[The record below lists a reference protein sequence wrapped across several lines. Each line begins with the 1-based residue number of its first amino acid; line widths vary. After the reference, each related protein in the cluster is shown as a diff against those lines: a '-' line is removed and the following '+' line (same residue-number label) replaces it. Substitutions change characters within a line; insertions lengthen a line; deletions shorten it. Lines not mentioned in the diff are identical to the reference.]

1 MVFKKLPDGAVYNG
15 EWHNC
20 QPEGYGAMTYTD
32 GSRYEGTWHEG
43 QRDGTGKYV
52 CPDYEFHGTWR
63 HNRPNGQG
71 VKTWKTAG
79 VYDGWFV
86 NGLREGSGTMTWT
99 KTGRKYTG
107 QWRGDRMNGR
117 GICHWPDGTW
127 YDGEWS
133 VLDGERH
140 GHGKY
145 TYADGSTYTG
155 LYQKGLKHGAG
166 VLVTT
171 THVYRGTWK
180 ENRFEGE
187 FTVTVRATGVKS
199 KVRYKNGKKQ

>member
-1 MVFKKLPDGAVYNG
+1 
-15 EWHNC
+15 
-20 QPEGYGAMTYTD
+20 
-32 GSRYEGTWHEG
+32 
-43 QRDGTGKYV
+43 
-52 CPDYEFHGTWR
+52 
-63 HNRPNGQG
+63 
-71 VKTWKTAG
+71 
-79 VYDGWFV
+79 
-86 NGLREGSGTMTWT
+86 
-99 KTGRKYTG
+99 
-107 QWRGDRMNGR
+107 MNGR

-133 VLDGERH
+133 GMKRAGRGVAFHRYQSSGDTYEGEVLDGERH

-166 VLVTT
+166 VLLTT